1 VKDIDGKPRFNCLH
15 IDSKNPLEEK
25 KCSCPEYSK
34 NLLNNV
40 CEYCGHL
47 AVFHAK
53 RLSSETKS
61 IPIAKTRKLWKVDL
75 PQQTSSGASEPPP
88 STAAKPNEEK
98 RKRDKFIAGFNVPTI
113 LLNDQKV
120 TAASMFA
127 KAIRQL
133 NRWSE
138 ANILSTSFYDLLSNA
153 MMEWEEECPEH
164 DGAKKH
170 EFRAN
175 RILHL
180 DRSTRCGGT
189 VAAFDSQAPRTFA
202 VCAIAKA
209 LMKSRR

>member
-1 VKDIDGKPRFNCLH
+1 LRK
-15 IDSKNPLEEK
+15 K

-164 DGAKKH
+164 DGAKKSTNSEPIGSCTWTGQH
-170 EFRAN
+170 DVVERW
-175 RILHL
+175 LHL
-180 DRSTRCGGT
+180 THRLLVLLRC
-189 VAAFDSQAPRTFA
+189 VQ
-202 VCAIAKA
+202 
-209 LMKSRR
+209 SRKHS